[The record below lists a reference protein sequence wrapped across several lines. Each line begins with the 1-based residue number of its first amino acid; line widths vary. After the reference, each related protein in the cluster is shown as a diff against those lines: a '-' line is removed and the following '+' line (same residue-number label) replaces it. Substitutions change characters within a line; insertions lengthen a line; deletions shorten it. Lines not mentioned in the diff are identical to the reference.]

1 MKRINQAMQGV
12 LSALLALLGF
22 GSCDKIGADEY
33 GSPYLEYQV
42 KGQVTDKEGNPIEGI
57 RVTFET
63 SPDTLY
69 TDADG
74 HFESEDGAGYGKI
87 KFEDIDGPAHGS
99 FLPDSAALET
109 FERKQ
114 LEQGD
119 GNWYKGKFEINVQQE
134 LERDSSKTIGG

>member
-1 MKRINQAMQGV
+1 MKRINQAIQGL
-12 LSALLALLGF
+12 LSTLLAFLGF
-22 GSCDKIGADEY
+22 GSCGIVEDEY
-33 GSPYLEYQV
+33 GSPYTEYQV

-63 SPDTLY
+63 SSDTLY

-74 HFESEDGAGYGKI
+74 YFESEDGAGYGKI